1 MESNS
6 LGNPS
11 LPLVSIIAIC
21 HNHARYVLQTLDS
34 IRNQTYEN
42 TELIIIN
49 NVKDDCEPLIRKWI
63 GDHKV
68 DCVFIQNESAQSLT
82 KNCNLGISRS
92 NGSLI
97 KPISCDDV
105 LLPDL
110 IYLQV
115 NMLNSDLG
123 IKAGLCFTDMV
134 LIDQNDKPL
143 PGQPSYIKK
152 LKQSFPYFTQSDSF
166 DYRQLLSS
174 TNPIPAPSVL
184 YVKSAVLEVGGF
196 NEAVDI
202 EDYSMNLALFAHGFK
217 FVFIDKVLVRYRVLE
232 GSLSTVFRKDKFYQ
246 NYNML
251 KEYRHFLDTKN
262 AHYRWKLWK
271 GILLMPGFLGFLK
284 ELWQYF
290 LITKDFNVFTY
301 IKLLVRYS
309 LGTAKKST
317 VTRI

>member
-6 LGNPS
+6 LENPS

-21 HNHARYVLQTLDS
+21 HRHAQYVLQTLDS

-42 TELIIIN
+42 VELIIIN

-63 GDHKV
+63 VDHQV
-68 DCVFIQNESAQSLT
+68 DCEFIQNEAVLSLT

-92 NGSLI
+92 SGSLI

-115 NMLNSDLG
+115 KMLNSVSG
-123 IKAGLCFTDMV
+123 VKAGLCYSDMV
-134 LIDQNDKPL
+134 FIDQNDKPL
-143 PGQPSYIKK
+143 PGHASFMTK
-152 LKQSFPYFTQSDSF
+152 LKKSLPNFTQSGSF
-166 DYRQLLSS
+166 DYRQLLSA

-184 YVKSAVLEVGGF
+184 YVKSAIAEVGGF
-196 NEAVDI
+196 DEDIDI

-217 FVFIDKVLVRYRVLE
+217 FLFVDKVLVHYRVLD
-232 GSLSTVFRKDKFYQ
+232 GSLSTVFRKEKFYQ

-251 KEYRHFLDTKN
+251 KEYRHILDTKN
-262 AHYRWKLWK
+262 SHYRWKLWK

-290 LITKDFNVFTY
+290 KITKDFNIVTY
-301 IKLLVRYS
+301 LRLLVRYI